1 MLMSVP
7 ALMYGSYVAT
17 KIFDES
23 PVLVTL
29 GAMFLG
35 WIAGQMATSDV
46 LASAWVSRQAP
57 ALVVVLPALCACY
70 VYIAGRRGTPRSG

>member
-57 ALVVVLPALCACY
+57 ALVVVLPARCACY
-70 VYIAGRRGTPRSG
+70 VYIAGRRGPPRNG